1 MGLIVANNGFSMLFM
16 SMRILAGL
24 LVVLFWPGYCL
35 QAAVFPKQSD
45 LDGRERIAL
54 SFGLSIC
61 LVAVMAPVLDR
72 LPWGVRFWPAVIG
85 YAVFILGCTGVGAYR
100 RRNLPEADRH
110 GGIKSMNVAAWW
122 KRTDESMRKAYAV
135 QALAVLGGV
144 GVLIVNMIVLH
155 PGEQYSEF
163 YIVGSDGLAEGF
175 IREVRVGQRVELLC
189 GIGNYEGAAAE
200 YQVEVRQQGELIGS
214 GGPYG
219 LQGGEVLEA
228 VVEFA
233 PARAGEDVKIE
244 FWLSQHAE
252 ERPYRR
258 LELWVD
264 VME

>member
-1 MGLIVANNGFSMLFM
+1 MGLIIANNGFSMLFM

-54 SFGLSIC
+54 SFGLSI
-61 LVAVMAPVLDR
+61 
-72 LPWGVRFWPAVIG
+72 WPAVIG